1 MSGDSDLTP
10 LSMELT
16 PVVERMRGVSVS
28 SASHSV
34 GVPTGVLLPTLEAAD
49 EEAALDTSSHRSS
62 SAVLSA
68 MERKALRERMAETD
82 GRGSVTRSR
91 DSTGR
96 VLPDSLYDA
105 SSALQQAMD
114 HHHHHHQQQHLSFAE
129 SDTDESSHLS
139 PPDVEAA
146 PPQQPERPHTL
157 QQYQPMTTKIR
168 GGFSHYKEGIRLA
181 EMGDWSALLERIA
194 REPQVAQ
201 HKDHHGM
208 LPLHWACTE
217 NDVPP
222 SVVAQLLQVFPEAVL
237 TRNNAQYLPI
247 HIAVRAGVCVETLR
261 LLCVARPSSLL
272 EETPSGKT
280 ALGLALETGLPE
292 PSIALLRQ
300 ELRAYE
306 ALDAD
311 DTDDDVSRD
320 IEDTKRDIEVQS
332 HLLRESMM
340 FAYNPQRLLPGNATH
355 DTISNNAHSIV
366 YPAAPWRATEPGRGL
381 GHLNNNNNNTNTTS
395 ALRSTTIQRR
405 DKAAAL
411 LLDEESDPSHCC
423 PSDEDPVD
431 TRFTAV
437 YSAVNRGQRA
447 PTLPGRQPLL
457 HTRATEGDM
466 AAFNSGV
473 CGVCYKKFSVFRKK
487 YQCKMCWS
495 FVCKKHVGGKV
506 ELPDHAKKRSVCV
519 DCFIV
524 HRHGVRANTLVPPME
539 PQSADSQEGSGH
551 DDRRGADRSS
561 NILVGRGTREQRAGS
576 TGPALAARK
585 SSGGQPTS
593 FPQSS
598 DLTTRDLR
606 QTMPSRSSLR
616 FGSLLSNSTLLTT
629 AAQPTNG
636 SGAQSSTGTGTANN
650 KATRALLDRYG
661 SDTTASLTD
670 ASDRNSAE
678 VVALHH
684 RIATLEEQ
692 NKLLLSRLA
701 DQEKQYDDCMLLLT
715 QTMTRVAEIEMHLP
729 SLRHGATSS
738 ERDTDSE
745 INPAS
750 FDFGYP
756 LPPVPSRPQ
765 A

>member
-1 MSGDSDLTP
+1 
-10 LSMELT
+10 
-16 PVVERMRGVSVS
+16 
-28 SASHSV
+28 
-34 GVPTGVLLPTLEAAD
+34 
-49 EEAALDTSSHRSS
+49 
-62 SAVLSA
+62 
-68 MERKALRERMAETD
+68 
-82 GRGSVTRSR
+82 
-91 DSTGR
+91 
-96 VLPDSLYDA
+96 
-105 SSALQQAMD
+105 
-114 HHHHHHQQQHLSFAE
+114 
-129 SDTDESSHLS
+129 
-139 PPDVEAA
+139 
-146 PPQQPERPHTL
+146 
-157 QQYQPMTTKIR
+157 
-168 GGFSHYKEGIRLA
+168 
-181 EMGDWSALLERIA
+181 MGDWSALLERVA

-201 HKDHHGM
+201 HRDHHGM

-237 TRNNAQYLPI
+237 TRNNAHYLPI
-247 HIAVRAGVCVETLR
+247 HIAVRAGVCAETLR
-261 LLCVARPSSLL
+261 LLCAARPSSLV

-306 ALDAD
+306 ALAAD
-311 DTDDDVSRD
+311 DTDDDDV
-320 IEDTKRDIEVQS
+320 EHAKRDIEVQS

-340 FAYNPQRLLPGNATH
+340 LAFNTPRLVAPSSSHATH

-366 YPAAPWRATEPGRGL
+366 YPAAPWRATEPGGGAGRGL
-381 GHLNNNNNNTNTTS
+381 QPTNNNTNTTS

-405 DKAAAL
+405 DKAAAM
-411 LLDEESDPSHCC
+411 LLDDESDPSHCC
-423 PSDEDPVD
+423 PSDEDPID
-431 TRFTAV
+431 SRV
-437 YSAVNRGQRA
+437 YGALNNRGQRA
-447 PTLPGRQPLL
+447 PTMSMFGGRQQRQQSLL
-457 HTRATEGDM
+457 LQTRATEGDM

-539 PQSADSQEGSGH
+539 PQTSDGH
-551 DDRRGADRSS
+551 DDSQLPQQDTRSS
-561 NILVGRGTREQRAGS
+561 NILNGRGVRGQRAGS
-576 TGPALAARK
+576 AAAAPLTMATRK
-585 SSGGQPTS
+585 SSGAQSGSLPT
-593 FPQSS
+593 S
-598 DLTTRDLR
+598 DLTSRDLR

-616 FGSLLSNSTLLTT
+616 FGSILSNGSTLLTA
-629 AAQPTNG
+629 AAQPQQ
-636 SGAQSSTGTGTANN
+636 SQQQAQPNNNNNNTTAAATTPPTANN

-715 QTMTRVAEIEMHLP
+715 QTMTRVAEIEMQLP
-729 SLRHGATSS
+729 ALRLGTTNS

-745 INPAS
+745 VNPAS

-756 LPPVPSRPQ
+756 LPPAPSRTH